1 MFQKRDKKVD
11 DSIKL
16 VLLYHLALNQLYEIL
31 RRAQKHLLKSPRLHS
46 ALLSPPKAAFRNP
59 ETIRDKLVRSKL
71 KEFIYKDAGTDICGH
86 SNFDIHKIFE
96 IGYQF
101 ESTATKKEYRIN
113 FPFDCNSCHVVYLLT
128 C

>member
-71 KEFIYKDAGTDICGH
+71 K
-86 SNFDIHKIFE
+86 
-96 IGYQF
+96 
-101 ESTATKKEYRIN
+101 
-113 FPFDCNSCHVVYLLT
+113 
-128 C
+128 

>member
-46 ALLSPPKAAFRNP
+46 ALSSPPKVAFRNP

-71 KEFIYKDAGTDICGH
+71 KEFIYKDAGTDICCH

-96 IGYQF
+96 SGY
-101 ESTATKKEYRIN
+101 
-113 FPFDCNSCHVVYLLT
+113 
-128 C
+128 